1 LIIGDILKL
10 KDDFPLTRQLIYFD
24 NSVMGLMP
32 ESTLK
37 VIDGY
42 ISTLTHHMRGKEKY
56 RIFMG
61 GFPGYENARNRSKEA
76 FAKVIGAETEE
87 VACVSNATTGVN
99 TIFNMI
105 PLEKGDNIVA
115 TDLLY
120 PMGAAAVHNQHRR
133 GAESRFIKGHGGIV
147 ETSDFEKAVD
157 DNTKIVY
164 VDHAGWFNGIL
175 FDLPALAEIAHS
187 HGAYLVV
194 DATQSFGALDWQIDK
209 TGVDFSATS
218 TFKWLLGG
226 IWSISSGFMY
236 VNSEHVDSF
245 QPAYAGDMTWE
256 KAQIADS
263 PEGYSQYNFKP
274 QNGSHRFEV
283 FRGTDLS
290 YLAALNSMDV
300 LLDHGM
306 ANIEAQIKKLDSKMV
321 DGLLEMG
328 YKLQTPIEEERRS
341 FVNVVVPDPAGTS
354 KKLREEGISVS
365 SRWGGLRVAPNFYNT
380 EAEVDIFLEKLDK
393 AVKA

>member
-1 LIIGDILKL
+1 MKL
-10 KDDFPLTRQLIYFD
+10 KDDFPITRQLIYFD

-37 VIDGY
+37 MIDDY
-42 ISTLTHHMRGKEKY
+42 TSTLTHHMRGKEKY
-56 RIFMG
+56 CIYME
-61 GFPGYENARNRSKEA
+61 GFPGYENARNRSKET
-76 FAKVIGAETEE
+76 FSKVIGAHFEE
-87 VACVSNATTGVN
+87 IACVSNATTGVN

-120 PMGAAAVHNQHRR
+120 PMGAAAVHNQSRR
-133 GAESRFIKGHGGIV
+133 GAASRFIKGSGGIV
-147 ETSDFEKAVD
+147 ETSDFEKAID

-164 VDHAGWFNGIL
+164 IDHAGWFNGIL
-175 FDLPALAEIAHS
+175 FDLPALAEITHS

-194 DATQSFGALDWQIDK
+194 DATQSFGAIDWQIDR
-209 TGVDFSATS
+209 TGVDFAATS

-236 VNSEHVDSF
+236 VNKEHVNSF

-256 KAQIADS
+256 KKPIADS
-263 PEGYSQYNFKP
+263 PEGYTQYDFTP
-274 QNGSHRFEV
+274 QSGSHRFEV

-290 YLAALNSMDV
+290 YLAAMNSMEV

-306 ANIEAQIKKLDSKMV
+306 ANIEAQIKKLDTRMV

-328 YKLQTPIEEERRS
+328 YKLQTPVEEERRS
-341 FVNVVVPDPAGTS
+341 FVNVIVPDPAGTS

-380 EAEVDIFLEKLDK
+380 EAEVDIFLKKLDNI
-393 AVKA
+393 VKS